1 MQTEPAELNG
11 KRIVVVEDDYLL
23 ATDIC
28 RELRELGATVLGPA
42 PTPFYAS
49 QLIGD
54 RKIDAAVLDV
64 RLHGTTVFEV
74 ADMLSSRGVPI
85 LFATAYDKKAMP
97 VRFRGVNLLEKPL
110 DRRKLLSE
118 IVAMT
123 KRPVSVP
130 LAAQPAAVVFDKPLS
145 DAQIFAHAL
154 ARTMANSA

>member
-42 PTPFYAS
+42 PTPFYAT
-49 QLIGD
+49 QLIGE

-74 ADMLSSRGVPI
+74 ADMLNSRGVPI
-85 LFATAYDKKAMP
+85 LFATAYDRKDMP
-97 VRFRGVNLLEKPL
+97 VRFRGANLLEKPL
-110 DRRKLLSE
+110 DRHKLLSE
-118 IVAMT
+118 ILAMT
-123 KRPVSVP
+123 RRPPAVP
-130 LAAQPAAVVFDKPLS
+130 SPVQPVAIAVDRPRS
-145 DAQIFAHAL
+145 NAQIFAHAL
-154 ARTMANSA
+154 ARSMASSA